1 LEIAIMTKTLSVAI
15 LCLVGSVAATASLLY
30 EPKLPGHA
38 AASVAESEP
47 DARRGTRAPLAVD
60 TDIEPTV
67 GDQPRR
73 GERGAFEIAGNATPE
88 RSGDG
93 LRRGSR

>member
-1 LEIAIMTKTLSVAI
+1 LEIAIMTKTLTVAI
-15 LCLVGSVAATASLLY
+15 LCLVGSVAAASLIY

-38 AASVAESEP
+38 VASPTESEP
-47 DARRGTRAPLAVD
+47 DARRGTRAPLVVD

-73 GERGAFEIAGNATPE
+73 GERGAFEVAGNAMPE
-88 RSGDG
+88 HGGDG